1 MTQNNGKL
9 RFRLQ
14 STQFLLTY
22 PHCNIKKE
30 DALKFISEIV
40 PIHKY
45 VICEEKH
52 ENGEP
57 HIHAYI
63 KTTKTIDAKS
73 EKYFD
78 INGFHGQYEK
88 CRNFHAVRNY
98 CKQDGNYITNID
110 TFSPIPA
117 AIRVINAESKEI
129 AMDIIKKDPSLARD
143 YIRDTARIES
153 SVARLFPTINAANAI
168 YRFKTVRSV
177 ATWKRNKIALWMKG
191 KTNTGKTEFA
201 KNLFASPLLVSHI
214 DQLKGLSDKHD
225 GIIFDDMNFSKW
237 DYEKQIHIL
246 DVRNDRGIDVK
257 FGHIVIKAGTPRI
270 FTSNIPIFSNEPA
283 IKRRIRYIDIKEDLR
298 LLADEYSSDSSANS
312 LEPPI
317 DAFDNMLI

>member
-1 MTQNNGKL
+1 MSKKIS
-9 RFRLQ
+9 FRLNSKQ
-14 STQFLLTY
+14 LFLTY
-22 PHCNIKKE
+22 PHCPIKKE
-30 DALKFISEIV
+30 DALSILSKIV
-40 PIHKY
+40 SLEKY
-45 VICEEKH
+45 IICEELH
-52 ENGEP
+52 EDGTP
-57 HIHAYI
+57 HLHAYI
-63 KTTKTIDAKS
+63 KSVKILDIRS
-73 EKYFD
+73 NRYFD
-78 INGFHGQYEK
+78 LNEYHGKYET

-98 CKQDGNYITNID
+98 CKEDGNYITNIQE
-110 TFSPIPA
+110 FSPTAA
-117 AIRVINAESKEI
+117 AIRVINAKSKEI
-129 AMDIIKKDPSLARD
+129 AMDIIKNDPSLARD

-214 DQLKGLSDKHD
+214 DQLKGLSDTHD

-257 FGHIVIKAGTPRI
+257 FGHVVIKAGTPRI

-298 LLADEYSSDSSANS
+298 LLADDYSSDSSANS

-317 DAFDNMLI
+317 DAFNNMLL